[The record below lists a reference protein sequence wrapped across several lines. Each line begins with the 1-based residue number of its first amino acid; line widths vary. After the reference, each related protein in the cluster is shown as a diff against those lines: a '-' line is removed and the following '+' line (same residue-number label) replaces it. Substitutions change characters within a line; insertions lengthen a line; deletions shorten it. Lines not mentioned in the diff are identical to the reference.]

1 MVSYEVIGIHIRN
14 ARFRLGLTQEEAA
27 YRAGISPSYY
37 GKLERGV
44 LKPNIDRL
52 ADISQAL
59 SVPLESLFK
68 GALIPDGK
76 LLDNLPAETE
86 EFDQYMKAVGK
97 KVDDR
102 TRQIIMRIC
111 GELSNLPGNEE

>member
-1 MVSYEVIGIHIRN
+1 MVSYEVIGHHIKR
-14 ARFRLGLTQEEAA
+14 ARLRMGITQEEAA
-27 YRAGISPSYY
+27 FRAGISAAYFS
-37 GKLERGV
+37 KIERGA
-44 LKPNIDRL
+44 LRPNIDRL
-52 ADISQAL
+52 AAISQAL
-59 SVPLESLFK
+59 SVPLDALFK
-68 GALIPDGK
+68 GALIPDGR